1 MSDADLDLE
10 FEATNKSLRP
20 QSQLA
25 RAFADQLNDVFLLDE
40 TLDKLDRN
48 INRKKQSVSYQSSE
62 LALLEA
68 RIKHAEKLLEEK
80 KAHLLRGGGAG
91 ANSNI
96 PDYAANPNFSATPDA
111 DEKREGEGEAVE
123 EEEVDQVETRPEREY
138 VVVDRVQE
146 TQQYQVR
153 PPPPPPSV
161 PATM

>member
-80 KAHLLRGGGAG
+80 KAHLLRGGDAV
-91 ANSNI
+91 ANGNI

-111 DEKREGEGEAVE
+111 DKKREGGDVVE

-146 TQQYQVR
+146 KQQYQVR